1 MIYPHT
7 FEEKIGMS
15 EVRALLRTHCL
26 SPLGLQRVEEMTFL
40 TDGEQLR
47 ELHRQVGEYVRLQEE
62 TDGLPE
68 QGYYDLR
75 PVLQRI
81 RIEGT
86 YIEVDEM
93 FQLKRS
99 LETIEAIQKV
109 LSPLPPQGENPTSS
123 ETPYPALSRM
133 IAARSPLPD
142 GRGLGVGLLLRRI
155 SQILDK
161 FGHVKDTASPELA
174 RIRHELAN
182 TEGSVS
188 RALNNILKN
197 AQAEGTVAQ
206 DVSPTM
212 RDGRLVIPVAP
223 ALKRKIK
230 GIIHDESATGRTV
243 FIEPQEVVE
252 ANNRIRELEADE
264 RREVIRILREF
275 TDELR
280 PQAPQLLLSY
290 EMMADVEFV
299 RAKALLARQF
309 GAFTTTDPQIA
320 DAPLIDWTLAVHPL
334 LARTLQK
341 HSKKVVPLEIELT
354 RRQRILLISG
364 PNAGGKSVCL
374 KTVGLLQYMLQCGLP
389 VTLGERSR
397 LGIFRS
403 IMIDIGDEQ
412 SLEDELSTYS
422 SHLLNMKQMMRSA
435 DPATL
440 LLVDE
445 FGGGT
450 EPQIGGAI
458 AEAVLKRFVDRGA
471 FGIITTHYQNL
482 KHFAEETEGI
492 VNGAMLYDRH
502 LMQPLFQLQIGQPGS
517 SFAVEIARKIG
528 LPEEVISDASDIV
541 GRDYIN
547 ADKWLQDIVR
557 DRGYWESKRQTIHS
571 REKQMEQTIAKYEE
585 EIAEL
590 QRQRK
595 EIIRKAKEEAEQLL
609 SDSNARIERT
619 IREIKEAQAEKEET
633 RRARQRL
640 DDFRIKEVESQ
651 ETSMDEEIER
661 KMEKIRRRQERKKT
675 HPQAPPVREGSGLRD
690 ASTPQAG
697 GLPSLTGGVGGGSS
711 FVRIKGQTSVGQ
723 LLSVEGKMAT
733 VLFGQMRTQ
742 VKLDRLVPAREPKR
756 EESPSGVSFLSRET
770 QNAMREKSLH
780 FQQDIDVRGMRGDEA
795 LNAVQHFIDDAT
807 QVGIARV
814 RILHG
819 TGTGVL
825 RQLIR
830 QYLRTVPSVSDARD
844 EHVQFGGAGITVV
857 DLE

>member
-99 LETIEAIQKV
+99 LETIETIQKV

-133 IAARSPLPD
+133 IAARSPHPD

-174 RIRHELAN
+174 RIRHEVAN

-188 RALNNILKN
+188 RALNNILRN

-275 TDELR
+275 TNELR

-341 HSKKVVPLEIELT
+341 HNKKVVPLEIELT

-557 DRGYWESKRQTIHS
+557 DRRYWESKRQTIHS

-651 ETSMDEEIER
+651 ETAMDEEIER

-770 QNAMREKSLH
+770 QNAMREKALH